1 MFFDTF
7 YSTFLWSFQ
16 WVRGAL
22 GAQLY
27 SLDNILL
34 KWPYYQ
40 QMVLNILPVR
50 QLNSTILTI
59 FAQFVNFTTLSIKTR
74 EADLDLKATYCLI
87 LLDIEMHYCILHS

>member
-1 MFFDTF
+1 MRMFFDTF

-40 QMVLNILPVR
+40 QMVLHILPVR

-59 FAQFVNFTTLSIKTR
+59 FAQFVNFTTLSIETR
-74 EADLDLKATYCLI
+74 EADLDLEATQQ
-87 LLDIEMHYCILHS
+87 